1 MHDPSFAEHLA
12 QLQED
17 EVSLPFALR
26 CVDDLVGQLL
36 ARHLRG
42 HQQVYQP
49 GVPITLFTNLGYQ
62 PGVPITLLGGEGGS
76 VAGTGG
82 WGLAEGR

>member
-1 MHDPSFAEHLA
+1 MERSGLRVRLPDPDRRGAVSGAGAVVDGVVGCPEMQDPSFAEHLV

-36 ARHLRG
+36 ARHLR
-42 HQQVYQP
+42 V
-49 GVPITLFTNLGYQ
+49 
-62 PGVPITLLGGEGGS
+62 
-76 VAGTGG
+76 
-82 WGLAEGR
+82 